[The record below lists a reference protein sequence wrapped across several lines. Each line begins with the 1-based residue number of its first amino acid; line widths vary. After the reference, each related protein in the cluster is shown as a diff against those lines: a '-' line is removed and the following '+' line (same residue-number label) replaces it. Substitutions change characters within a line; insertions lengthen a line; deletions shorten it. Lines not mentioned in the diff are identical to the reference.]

1 MQKLT
6 VTDILG
12 DIEFELAQG
21 IVFQGDLGQSVQ
33 ALRNYQ
39 NEVRTELLGQS
50 HQSPN
55 LREALAR
62 LFQVNDMLITLCQE
76 LSTELTAVRQSQ
88 RRIDLVPRP
97 LSSSTVQDYDAEAR
111 QIPTGF
117 SEPSALPWSL
127 PENVREAMRR
137 DTLHVDL
144 EVRAL
149 KIPLIGGVVR
159 RFRLAIHNL
168 ALFYVQQLAHKQH
181 SVNQV
186 YGDWI
191 GQLLYLS
198 QELARQLDDLYV
210 RSDSL
215 VVPSNEDR

>member
-117 SEPSALPWSL
+117 PEPPALPWSL

-215 VVPSNEDR
+215 VVPPNEDR